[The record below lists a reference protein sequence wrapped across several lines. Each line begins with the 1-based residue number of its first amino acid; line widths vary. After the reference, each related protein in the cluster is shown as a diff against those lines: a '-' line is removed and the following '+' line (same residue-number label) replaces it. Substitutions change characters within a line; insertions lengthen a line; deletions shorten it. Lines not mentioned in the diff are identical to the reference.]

1 MHLTLVHTRYQLL
14 ETIRIPIAVIGS
26 AFFPAVSMLFFVVP
40 FAGDDPVAATYA
52 TASMVTF
59 AVMTSNLF
67 QYGIGVSEDRAQPWD
82 PYTRTLPAGAFP
94 RFAGR
99 ILAGLVML
107 ILPIIPVVIIAAVG
121 TEATITSGG
130 LLAGLGS
137 VVLISIPF
145 TLMGLAIGYALPSK
159 AALAVAQVL
168 FFPLAFGGG
177 LLSAPGSAP
186 GFIEIIAPY
195 LPTRGAVEL
204 MWAAVGDFKPNP
216 VSLIALAGWIVV
228 LAVLAV
234 WAYRRDEGRRFS

>member
-1 MHLTLVHTRYQLL
+1 MQLALVHAKYQLL
-14 ETIRIPIAVIGS
+14 ETIRIPVAVIGS
-26 AFFPAVSMLFFVVP
+26 TFFPAASMLFFVVP
-40 FAGDDPVAATYA
+40 FAGDDPVGATFA

-59 AVMTSNLF
+59 AVMISNLF

-107 ILPIIPVVIIAAVG
+107 ALPIIPVVIIAAVA
-121 TEATITSGG
+121 TEATITVGG
-130 LLAGLGS
+130 FLAGLG
-137 VVLISIPF
+137 VVVIAALPF

-159 AALAVAQVL
+159 AALAVAQL
-168 FFPLAFGGG
+168 IFFPLAFGGG
-177 LLSAPGSAP
+177 LLSAPGNAP
-186 GFIEIIAPY
+186 GFIEMIAPY

-204 MWAAVGDFKPNP
+204 MWAAVGNFEPNP
-216 VSLIALAGWIVV
+216 VSLVSLLCWIV
-228 LAVLAV
+228 AMGALAV